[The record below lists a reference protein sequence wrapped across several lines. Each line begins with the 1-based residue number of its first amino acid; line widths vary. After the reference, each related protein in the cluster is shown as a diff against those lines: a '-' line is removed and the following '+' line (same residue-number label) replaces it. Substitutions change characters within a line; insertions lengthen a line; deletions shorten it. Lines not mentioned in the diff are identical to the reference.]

1 MQFGDTK
8 LAVRFETQE
17 IMEDSLLILRFNCP
31 DDACDYIANG
41 WADLKWHVKD
51 THKRLMW

>member
-1 MQFGDTK
+1 MQFGDEK
-8 LAVRFETQE
+8 LSIRFETLE

-31 DDACDYIANG
+31 DDSCDYVGNG